1 MLTLIS
7 SIFIYTIFAI
17 IMFFCARYIDGKNV
31 NGHWYSMPSGYWI
44 ALFVFAL
51 VSGLRWDVGVDYLAY
66 LESYERALNGLEYVR
81 DRGIEEGYAFVTNVF
96 AAIGLHPTIYFA
108 FLAALQ
114 LVFILWAL
122 KNEQKLVVAFAL
134 AVIVLDGHYFI
145 LMNGIR
151 QTIAACSFVWAVMF
165 IQNKRLFPYLIWL
178 AFAYTWHHSAL
189 LLLPV
194 FLLAYD
200 KSTWNRPWLNIGI
213 LGICLIL
220 GNTPT
225 WVASIT
231 QLGDIL
237 QLLGYQ
243 NYADNLEEITNTNN
257 YVRFTFG
264 PRMFVNMTGYILVLF
279 YYPKVRA
286 YFEQS
291 TIDIYF
297 KLFFIGICAYY
308 LFVNTNQLFLRP
320 VIYFT
325 IFAIPMIAYTLTYL
339 YKSRRLLAFA
349 IMLFS
354 TMTFTYLCCFADAG
368 LPETY
373 RTSYLYQFYQF

>member
-1 MLTLIS
+1 MLVS
-7 SIFIYTIFAI
+7 SLFIYTLFAVVL
-17 IMFFCARYIDGKNV
+17 FFCARYIG
-31 NGHWYSMPSGYWI
+31 NGRFKKHWYSMPTGYWL

-51 VSGLRWDVGVDYLAY
+51 ISGLRWDVGVDHLEYLD
-66 LESYERALNGLEYVR
+66 SYERALRGFNYVR
-81 DRGIEEGYAFVTNVF
+81 ERGIEEGYALITNLF
-96 AAIGLHPTIYFA
+96 ATMGLHPVIYFA
-108 FLAALQ
+108 FLATLQ

-122 KNEQKLVVAFAL
+122 KNEKKLVVAFAL

-151 QTIAACSFVWAVMF
+151 QTIAACSFMWAAMF
-165 IQNKRLFPYLIWL
+165 IQNKRLLPYLIWL
-178 AFAYTWHHSAL
+178 AFAYTWHHSAF

-200 KSTWNRPWLNIGI
+200 KSIWNRPLLNISI
-213 LGICLIL
+213 LGVCLFL
-220 GNTPT
+220 GNIPT

-231 QLGDIL
+231 QLSDIL

-243 NYADNLEEITNTNN
+243 NYVDNLEEITNTNN

-264 PRMFVNMTGYILVLF
+264 PRMFVNMTGYILVLL
-279 YYPKVRA
+279 YYPKVRE

-291 TIDIYF
+291 NIDIYF

-325 IFAIPMIAYTLTYL
+325 VFAIPMIAYTLTYL
-339 YKSRRLLAFA
+339 YKSRKVLAFA
-349 IMLFS
+349 IMLLS

-368 LPETY
+368 LPEHN